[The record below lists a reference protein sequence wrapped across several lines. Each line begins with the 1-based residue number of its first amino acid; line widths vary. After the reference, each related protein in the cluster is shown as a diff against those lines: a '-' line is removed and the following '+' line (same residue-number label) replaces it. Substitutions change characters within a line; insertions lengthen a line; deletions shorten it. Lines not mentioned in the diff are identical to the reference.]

1 MMDALKIKIA
11 RLALWLTP
19 QRYFT
24 GLTLVCVALAPQ
36 MASAAW
42 YDPILTFAREFK
54 TGLIVLGG
62 IAALCSMVYCGIGWL
77 VSRMVGSMEIQF
89 FDYLKTAGV
98 IGVVG
103 GSVALATWAYSLW
116 GGTIT
121 S

>member
-1 MMDALKIKIA
+1 MNVSEKKIA
-11 RLALWLTP
+11 RLFLWLTP
-19 QRYFT
+19 QRYFF
-24 GLTLVCVALAPQ
+24 TLIVMCVALTPEL
-36 MASAAW
+36 ASAAW
-42 YDPILTFAREFK
+42 YDPILSFAREFK

-62 IAALCSMVYCGIGWL
+62 IVALCSMVYCGVGWL

-116 GGTIT
+116 GGSI
-121 S
+121 SS

>member
-1 MMDALKIKIA
+1 MIFLKKRIE

-24 GLTLVCVALAPQ
+24 ALAVIAVALTPQ
-36 MASAAW
+36 LASAVW

-62 IAALCSMVYCGIGWL
+62 IVALCSMVYCGVGWL
-77 VSRMVGSMEIQF
+77 ISRMVGSMEIQF

-103 GSVALATWAYSLW
+103 GSVALATWAYSLY
-116 GGTIT
+116 GGTI
-121 S
+121 SS

>member
-1 MMDALKIKIA
+1 MKVLQMKIA

-24 GLTLVCVALAPQ
+24 TICLLCLALAPQ

-42 YDPILTFAREFK
+42 YDPILSFAREFK
-54 TGLIVLGG
+54 TGLILLGG
-62 IAALCSMVYCGIGWL
+62 IAALCSLVYCGVGWL
-77 VSRMVGSMEIQF
+77 ISRMVGSMEIQF

-116 GGTIT
+116 GGSIT
-121 S
+121 T

>member
-1 MMDALKIKIA
+1 MNALQKNITW
-11 RLALWLTP
+11 LALWLTP

-24 GLTLVCVALAPQ
+24 GLTLLCVALVPQ
-36 MASAAW
+36 VAFAAW
-42 YDPILTFAREFK
+42 YDPILSFAREFK
-54 TGLIVLGG
+54 TGLIILGG
-62 IAALCSMVYCGIGWL
+62 ITALCSLVYCGVGWL

-103 GSVALATWAYSLW
+103 GSVALGTWAYSLW
-116 GGTIT
+116 GGSIT

>member
-1 MMDALKIKIA
+1 MTVLQKMIRAA
-11 RLALWLTP
+11 ALWLTP
-19 QRYFT
+19 QRYFI
-24 GLTLVCVALAPQ
+24 TLAVLCFALSPQ
-36 MASAAW
+36 LASAAW
-42 YDPILTFAREFK
+42 YDPILSFAREFK

-62 IAALCSMVYCGIGWL
+62 IVALCSMVYCGVGWL

-116 GGTIT
+116 GGTI
-121 S
+121 SA